1 MAIVAKKKR
10 GGAIARGGA
19 RASGWRTH
27 ALPLAGAAVLVALA
41 ALLAWRWA
49 AARSESAP
57 HQAEEP
63 PAPPVERAAGRSES
77 APHPAA
83 AVPAAESMA
92 TRPEVAPYHEGEAP
106 APQESQQEDG
116 WPPYP
121 LPDGYVVRAGQMAL
135 PNGKVM
141 TFPPPTEDKPRML
154 VAGGKTWECL
164 ADGRW
169 RDVTPRLLFGTA
181 FEENFLALSVEG
193 RSFIPA
199 FLTGLDQDDVVN
211 ALRREYVPKG
221 DETEDELAQLA
232 AYDEM
237 RSAALAYVEE
247 GGSFDDFVTEIAS
260 FEQAQ
265 RRIQASS
272 MRQVMGLFREGR
284 VEEAKARAAE
294 LDAIMAEQGYRPLRL
309 PAHVRAAFGE
319 E

>member
-1 MAIVAKKKR
+1 MEASLPKGRA
-10 GGAIARGGA
+10 GA
-19 RASGWRTH
+19 RPFFLAEGGRNR
-27 ALPLAGAAVLVALA
+27 ALPWAGAAVLVAVG
-41 ALLAWRWA
+41 ALLAWRLV
-49 AARSESAP
+49 AARQENSP
-57 HQAEEP
+57 HLAGEP
-63 PAPPVERAAGRSES
+63 PAPPVERAAARSES
-77 APHPAA
+77 APHPAP
-83 AVPAAESMA
+83 AVPAAESA
-92 TRPEVAPYHEGEAP
+92 AESPGNSPHPAEEPE
-106 APQESQQEDG
+106 PQEPQREDG

-265 RRIQASS
+265 RKIQASS
-272 MRQVMGLFREGR
+272 MRQVMELFREGR

-294 LDAIMAEQGYRPLRL
+294 LDAIMAEQGYRPLRF